1 MHFYSLEMYICRPVF
16 SGYTIPKRDLYYS
29 QNTTGEP
36 QVFPW
41 FFHEAEIFETH
52 SHFSGLQRLLF
63 LKNVSALLTILQE
76 VPFLFVFVCHPCA
89 LSNINFKHI
98 VDLVGF
104 WFEPGGQE
112 RFNVK
117 GVLIVRI
124 GGVLEQ
130 AHPGSSILCHIIK

>member
-1 MHFYSLEMYICRPVF
+1 MKKDYNRCCHSLLRIE
-16 SGYTIPKRDLYYS
+16 
-29 QNTTGEP
+29 
-36 QVFPW
+36 
-41 FFHEAEIFETH
+41 
-52 SHFSGLQRLLF
+52 
-63 LKNVSALLTILQE
+63 E
-76 VPFLFVFVCHPCA
+76 VPFLFVFVCRPSA

-124 GGVLEQ
+124 GGVLEIGVPGDVIFIRQ
-130 AHPGSSILCHIIK
+130 KRTDAPQLEDTFSTVHNRKLILAHQFFATLSSGEFNFY